1 MRGLATAF
9 PRCVRG
15 CPYLTAGVERIGHI
29 ASDGISPAVASPPPV
44 REPCVPRRRG
54 GSGRPRLPRH
64 GPHERGELAR
74 DGCAGDGGLLAARR
88 ERSVASRQSALSLPR
103 EPGQSPIIQPSTG
116 SRLQAAWSACNV
128 VILARPRSGGSL
140 VRSHASSCARAL
152 QVASDRDA
160 PTDLR
165 S

>member
-54 GSGRPRLPRH
+54 GSGRPRLPCH

-88 ERSVASRQSALSLPR
+88 ERPVASRQSALSLPGDLADLR
-103 EPGQSPIIQPSTG
+103 RNALQLGQLRLPDPRWVPVGPST
-116 SRLQAAWSACNV
+116 L
-128 VILARPRSGGSL
+128 
-140 VRSHASSCARAL
+140 
-152 QVASDRDA
+152 
-160 PTDLR
+160 
-165 S
+165 